1 MMTCAFLVKQA
12 PLQTVCK
19 VISERSSASI
29 HAPTMIM
36 NWMNTSFWI
45 AYGLARRNPVI
56 VIPNSIGLLLGILQG
71 LLRLAYPASS
81 DSASSGR
88 HDLIPQDDVDGPSSG
103 FDDESPNENAS
114 SSPSTKSRI
123 PSNGLS
129 AHPHEVV

>member
-1 MMTCAFLVKQA
+1 VKQA

-71 LLRLAYPASS
+71 VLRLAYPASS
-81 DSASSGR
+81 DSVSSGR
-88 HDLIPQDDVDGPSSG
+88 HDLIPQDDIDGPG
-103 FDDESPNENAS
+103 FVDETPSVDVVS
-114 SSPSTKSRI
+114 SSLSVQSRRS
-123 PSNGLS
+123 SNGLS
-129 AHPHEVV
+129 AHSHEVI

>member
-1 MMTCAFLVKQA
+1 
-12 PLQTVCK
+12 VCK

-71 LLRLAYPASS
+71 VLRLAYPASS
-81 DSASSGR
+81 DSVSSGR
-88 HDLIPQDDVDGPSSG
+88 HDLIPQDDIDGPG
-103 FDDESPNENAS
+103 FVDETPSVDVVS
-114 SSPSTKSRI
+114 SSLSVQSRRS
-123 PSNGLS
+123 SNGLS
-129 AHPHEVV
+129 AHSHEVI